1 MSQDLSAKIYRNL
14 FTDDQW
20 DAIDSA
26 LSDYADYGDSEAQ
39 LADEIKAKIF
49 TIFDLTVWL
58 KWKKILMS
66 KISLKWDMMRPIVI
80 LLQQSVWLR
89 LFPILYTGGHT
100 KLKKNM
106 MLLLLT
112 FSMDSNGTK
121 KVSDLQISV

>member
-49 TIFDLTVWL
+49 TIFDLTV
-58 KWKKILMS
+58 
-66 KISLKWDMMRPIVI
+66 
-80 LLQQSVWLR
+80 
-89 LFPILYTGGHT
+89 
-100 KLKKNM
+100 
-106 MLLLLT
+106 
-112 FSMDSNGTK
+112 
-121 KVSDLQISV
+121 